1 MLYLLPQIIASG
13 LMLGFVYSLVAVGLS
28 LIWGVM
34 DIINFAY
41 GEFLMLGMYSTFW
54 FWTLFSMDP
63 LLSLPLQAVIIFL
76 LGFVVYKLVIR
87 RVLSFPG
94 LSALLATFG
103 LRILL
108 RNLAQFLWTP
118 NYRFINEALVADKK
132 IVLFDYRVILG
143 LPQLVAAVGS
153 ILMTLLVFY
162 FIQRTK
168 MGRAIQATSMDKDA
182 ARLQGINT
190 EVVYAFTFGLAG
202 ACVGVAAALLSSV
215 NPIYPESGSIF
226 GLIALVIVALG
237 GFGNIRGALYS
248 GIIIGLTESIGGYFL
263 GAEFKYALIFL
274 IYLVVMQVRPKGLF
288 GW

>member
-1 MLYLLPQIIASG
+1 LLFLLPQMVASG
-13 LMLGFVYSLVAVGLS
+13 LMLGFVYALVAVGLS

-54 FWTLFSMDP
+54 FFSLFRMDP
-63 LLSLPLQAVIIFL
+63 LFSLPIQAMVVFL
-76 LGFVVYKLVIR
+76 LGFVVYKLLIK
-87 RVLSFPG
+87 RVVDVPG

-103 LRILL
+103 LRIFL

-118 NYRFINEALVADKK
+118 DYRFINEAIVADRK
-132 IVLFDYRVILG
+132 IMLFDGMLILG
-143 LPQLVAAVGS
+143 MPQLVAALGS
-153 ILMTLLVFY
+153 ILMTLAVFY
-162 FIQRTK
+162 FIQKTR

-182 ARLQGINT
+182 ARLMGIDT
-190 EVVYAFTFGLAG
+190 EKVYSLTFGIAG
-202 ACVGVAAALLSSV
+202 ACVGVAAALLASFY
-215 NPIYPESGSIF
+215 PIYPEAGSIY

-237 GFGNIRGALYS
+237 GFGNIKGALYS
-248 GIIIGLTESIGGYFL
+248 GVIIGLTESIGGFFL

-274 IYLVVMQVRPKGLF
+274 IYLVVLQFRPKGLF

>member
-1 MLYLLPQIIASG
+1 MLFLLPQMVASG
-13 LMLGFVYSLVAVGLS
+13 LMLGFVYALVAVGLS

-54 FWTLFSMDP
+54 FFTLFRMDP
-63 LLSLPLQAVIIFL
+63 LLSLPIQAMVVFMIGFL
-76 LGFVVYKLVIR
+76 VYKLLIK
-87 RVLSFPG
+87 RVVDVPG

-103 LRILL
+103 LRIFF

-118 NYRFINEALVADKK
+118 NYRFINESFVADKR
-132 IVLFDYRVILG
+132 VFLFDGALILG
-143 LPQLVAAVGS
+143 MPQLVAGIGS
-153 ILMTLLVFY
+153 ILMTLAVFY
-162 FIQRTK
+162 FVQRTR
-168 MGRAIQATSMDKDA
+168 MGRAIQATSMDKEA
-182 ARLQGINT
+182 ARLMGIDT
-190 EVVYAFTFGLAG
+190 EKVYSFTFGLAG
-202 ACVGVAAALLSSV
+202 ACVGVAAALLASFY
-215 NPIYPESGSIF
+215 PIYPESGSIF

-248 GIIIGLTESIGGYFL
+248 GVIIGLTESIGGFFL

-274 IYLVVMQVRPKGLF
+274 IYLIVMQVRPKGLF